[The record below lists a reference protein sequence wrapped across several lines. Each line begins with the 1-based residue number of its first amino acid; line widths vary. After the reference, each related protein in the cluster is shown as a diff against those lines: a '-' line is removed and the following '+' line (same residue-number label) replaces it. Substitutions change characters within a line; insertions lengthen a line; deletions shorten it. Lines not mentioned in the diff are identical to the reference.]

1 MKLHANFTR
10 LLFAFV
16 SVASAAAPS
25 CQSAVYAMKEQF
37 GIEKRDIL
45 VARVK
50 DGRESQQEAKTEIV
64 DALEAFRSVANFK
77 GGDLEKLYDKLKD
90 QYASSDDA
98 VSEVKNRI
106 AAIEQVSKDLF
117 AEWKTEIAG
126 MQNADLKAK
135 STEMLRD
142 TKARY
147 ATLITAM
154 KAAEAK
160 MEPVLVAFK
169 DHVTFLKHNLNAK
182 AIASLQDQLV
192 SVEDDVASL
201 VRDMEK
207 SIAEADDF
215 IKSMDADASA
225 AK

>member
-1 MKLHANFTR
+1 
-10 LLFAFV
+10 LFC
-16 SVASAAAPS
+16 VASFAAAACES
-25 CQSAVYAMKEQF
+25 TVYKIKEQF

-50 DGRESQQEAKTEIV
+50 DGRESQAEAKTEMV

-90 QYASSDDA
+90 KYANCDDA

-117 AEWKTEIAG
+117 AEWKTEIDGMHDAG
-126 MQNADLKAK
+126 LKAK

-147 ATLITAM
+147 ATMIAAM
-154 KAAEAK
+154 KSAESK

-182 AIASLQDQLV
+182 AVASLQDQLV
-192 SVEDDVASL
+192 SVEGNVASL
-201 VRDMEK
+201 VSEMEK

-215 IKSMDADASA
+215 IESMDSEA
-225 AK
+225 APAK